1 MKKYFYKLKR
11 IIIIKILAAT
21 ISIAGIAAIPY
32 ITKMLIDYD
41 FSKGSKGVA
50 IFILV
55 YMLATIVG
63 MVFEYIS
70 QLHAWKL
77 ERKFNLLL
85 KRDIFDSIINYDYT
99 KFDNSDIGNY
109 ISVLD
114 NDVKVVESQFV
125 ESTVSIV
132 QSAIQLVI
140 YAIYMFILD
149 PRIAIVII
157 LCSSLSFFLPN
168 ITSKTLSERK
178 GEHLN
183 ALASYIVK
191 VKDLLEGFKNIN
203 LETRSSILDE
213 HNKTMLDT
221 ENKLLHYG
229 RFSTFTNVLNGSFM
243 YLLDIA
249 AFATIAVLLLK
260 SEISIGTAAATLG
273 YITSFIYPIRYI
285 LQDLS
290 NIKSTKSA
298 REKILNFI
306 KESKIPQ
313 GEVKKFKSSIKFSN
327 VSVKF
332 DDFELNNINYTFEK
346 GKKYAIVG
354 HSGSGKST
362 IVNLLMKYLKP
373 THGKILIDGIDIN
386 DFEIAGLIGCV
397 NQIEHMFS
405 TDFLNNITVFGAYS
419 DNTVGNIID
428 YYKCNKIDSISNKDD
443 CTKLSGGEKQLL
455 SLVKMMLI
463 NRDIIILDEPFS
475 ALDIQNTLLMQDK
488 VYSLQDKT
496 MIVVTHNLSENNLK
510 YFDEVI
516 IINDGRIEKIGTI
529 PEIIESEEYNRLVKT
544 IA

>member
-1 MKKYFYKLKR
+1 MKKYFYKIKNV
-11 IIIIKILAAT
+11 IIIKILAAT

-41 FSKGSKGVA
+41 FSKGSKGVI
-50 IFILV
+50 IFILM
-55 YMLATIVG
+55 YMLAATVG

-70 QLHAWKL
+70 QFHAWKL

-99 KFDNSDIGNY
+99 KFANADIGNY

-114 NDVKVVESQFV
+114 NDVKVIEGQYI
-125 ESTVSIV
+125 ESTVAIV

-168 ITSKTLSERK
+168 ITSKTISERK

-183 ALASYIVK
+183 AIAAYIGK

-203 LETRSSILDE
+203 LHTRSNILYE
-213 HNKTMLDT
+213 HDKAMLDT

-260 SEISIGTAAATLG
+260 SEISIGTATATLG

-285 LQDLS
+285 LQELS

-298 REKILNFI
+298 REKILSFI
-306 KESKIPQ
+306 NNSKIPL
-313 GEVKKFKSSIKFSN
+313 GELKEFKSSIKFSN

-346 GKKYAIVG
+346 GK
-354 HSGSGKST
+354 
-362 IVNLLMKYLKP
+362 NM
-373 THGKILIDGIDIN
+373 
-386 DFEIAGLIGCV
+386 
-397 NQIEHMFS
+397 
-405 TDFLNNITVFGAYS
+405 
-419 DNTVGNIID
+419 
-428 YYKCNKIDSISNKDD
+428 
-443 CTKLSGGEKQLL
+443 QL
-455 SLVKMMLI
+455 
-463 NRDIIILDEPFS
+463 
-475 ALDIQNTLLMQDK
+475 
-488 VYSLQDKT
+488 
-496 MIVVTHNLSENNLK
+496 
-510 YFDEVI
+510 
-516 IINDGRIEKIGTI
+516 
-529 PEIIESEEYNRLVKT
+529 
-544 IA
+544 

>member
-1 MKKYFYKLKR
+1 MKKYFYKIKH
-11 IIIIKILAAT
+11 IIIIKALAAT
-21 ISIAGIAAIPY
+21 ISILGIAAIPY

-41 FSKGSKGVA
+41 FSKGSKGVV
-50 IFILV
+50 IFILMYLLTTV
-55 YMLATIVG
+55 VG
-63 MVFEYIS
+63 MAFEYIS

-77 ERKFNLLL
+77 ERNFNLLL
-85 KRDIFDSIINYDYT
+85 KRDIFNSIINYDYK
-99 KFDNSDIGNY
+99 KFANSDIGTY

-140 YAIYMFILD
+140 YAIYMFVLD
-149 PRIAIVII
+149 PRIAVVII

-168 ITSKTLSERK
+168 ITSKTLSQRK
-178 GEHLN
+178 GVHLD
-183 ALASYIVK
+183 AIAVYIGK
-191 VKDLLEGFKNIN
+191 IKDLLEGFKNIN
-203 LETRSSILDE
+203 LHTRNSILEE
-213 HNKTMLDT
+213 HNKSMLDT

-243 YLLDIA
+243 YFLNIV
-249 AFATIAVLLLK
+249 AFTTIAILLLK
-260 SEISIGTAAATLG
+260 SQITVGTAVATLG

-298 REKILNFI
+298 REKILSFI
-306 KESKIPQ
+306 NESKMPL
-313 GEVKKFKSSIKFSN
+313 GEMKEFKSSIKFLN
-327 VSVKF
+327 VSIKF
-332 DDFELNNINYTFEK
+332 NDFELNNINYTFEK

-373 THGKILIDGIDIN
+373 NRGDILIDGININ
-386 DFEIAGLIGCV
+386 DIEIEGLIGCV
-397 NQIEHMFS
+397 NQVEHIFS
-405 TDFLNNITVFGAYS
+405 TSFLNNVTVFGSYL
-419 DNTVGNIID
+419 DNELENIID
-428 YYKCNKIDSISNKDD
+428 YCKCDKLDSFNNKDD

-463 NRDIIILDEPFS
+463 NREIIILDEPFS
-475 ALDIQNTLLMQDK
+475 SLDIQNTLLMQDK
-488 VYSLQDKT
+488 VYGLQNKT
-496 MIVVTHNLSENNLK
+496 MIAITHNLSESSLK
-510 YFDEVI
+510 YFDEI
-516 IINDGRIEKIGTI
+516 IIMNNGQIEKIGTT
-529 PEIIESEEYNRLVKT
+529 PEILETEEYNRLVRI